1 MRNHFLDAAIAAE
14 MRRRRRA
21 KIVWWGAACVTSLC
35 LWAVIILGA
44 KAVI

>member
-1 MRNHFLDAAIAAE
+1 MRNHFLDAAVAAE
-14 MRRRRRA
+14 KRRQRA
-21 KIVWWGAACVTSLC
+21 KLVWWGAALITSLC